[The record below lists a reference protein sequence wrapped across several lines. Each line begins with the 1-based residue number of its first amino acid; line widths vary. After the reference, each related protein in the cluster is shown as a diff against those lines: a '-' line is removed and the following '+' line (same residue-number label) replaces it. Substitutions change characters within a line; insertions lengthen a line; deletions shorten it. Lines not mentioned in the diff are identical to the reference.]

1 MNGPLM
7 SGFLNHKHAC
17 SSSFSSNLCAA
28 AVSCLFVS
36 QLFFPLLPSP
46 TVSISVHPVSQIGVS
61 TSGMANNL
69 LSFNPVLS
77 YSTPWFYPGPTAH
90 RIADLPQSILVKI
103 LQGRKK
109 PSEFI
114 LLIPLPVSKT
124 VVLHPPRL
132 MPKASF
138 NRPSISTLQS
148 CSSLIN
154 IQIHLLNLNTIY
166 PSAAKTGSPRGSE
179 LFVLWPRFLQA

>member
-1 MNGPLM
+1 MC
-7 SGFLNHKHAC
+7 C
-17 SSSFSSNLCAA
+17 SSLLSICFST
-28 AVSCLFVS
+28 
-36 QLFFPLLPSP
+36 FFPLLPSP

-124 VVLHPPRL
+124 VVLHHPRL

-138 NRPSISTLQS
+138 NHPSIST
-148 CSSLIN
+148 LIN
-154 IQIHLLNLNTIY
+154 IQIHLLNLNTIH
-166 PSAAKTGSPRGSE
+166 PSAAKTGSPRASE